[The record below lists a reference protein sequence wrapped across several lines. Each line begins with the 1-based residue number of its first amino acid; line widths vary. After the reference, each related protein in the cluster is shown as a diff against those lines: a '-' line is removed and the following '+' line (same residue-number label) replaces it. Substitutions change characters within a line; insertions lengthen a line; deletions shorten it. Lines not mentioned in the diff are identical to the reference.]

1 MSRSL
6 YSALSRQYRSRL
18 SAGELADRG
27 LPARR
32 RLYDLGLLPGGLA
45 PDGLAACP
53 RLGAT
58 RVAVVGGGFAGLAA
72 AWYLGQCG
80 VRVSVFEASD
90 RLGGRVHSDYTFIP
104 GKVAEAGA
112 ELIGANHPMWIEL
125 AAYLGLELV
134 EVSGEEDYERAGLR
148 VRMRLGD
155 RDLTDAD
162 RKQLLDELEPV
173 IDAIGRDA
181 RPVDPVHPWRSP
193 NATDL
198 DRMSVADRLDELV
211 GPASGLARAALE
223 FMLGNDNCAPP
234 ANQSYL
240 GLLAL
245 VSAGRMGDDEEGM
258 RGY

>member
-1 MSRSL
+1 
-6 YSALSRQYRSRL
+6 
-18 SAGELADRG
+18 
-27 LPARR
+27 
-32 RLYDLGLLPGGLA
+32 
-45 PDGLAACP
+45 
-53 RLGAT
+53 
-58 RVAVVGGGFAGLAA
+58 

-162 RKQLLDELEPV
+162 KKQLLDELEPV

-193 NATDL
+193 
-198 DRMSVADRLDELV
+198 
-211 GPASGLARAALE
+211 
-223 FMLGNDNCAPP
+223 
-234 ANQSYL
+234 
-240 GLLAL
+240 
-245 VSAGRMGDDEEGM
+245 
-258 RGY
+258 